1 MESLTVVGPSES
13 LSSSLV
19 SSRADLKNMMIQ
31 TDSHKTAAGKN
42 NTEETGSSTKS
53 ISAPWAVASGFLMGG
68 ADAIPGV
75 SGGTIAL
82 IIGIYERFI
91 DSLGIVVQSP
101 ALIRSQRGRTQLTR
115 AFRFLIP
122 LGIGLLFAYY
132 LATKLLI
139 GKTDEPG
146 IMRRFETAPACYA
159 FFFGLVLASIPQ
171 PWKRIR
177 QSIGVPTVSA
187 ALLGAAA
194 AIIFV
199 GLPYQ
204 SAEPKTWMLLWGGAG
219 AIAVMLLPGVS
230 GSLFLVIVG
239 QYATVAGAAH
249 DRDFLT
255 LAVFAGGILIGVL
268 TFVPLLRRLL
278 DRRHDLTMAVL
289 TGLMAGSLR
298 ALWPWKTNYD
308 PKEAAMVNTTIFGSP
323 LWVVIG
329 LLAGIFVVLLL
340 SRLERRLS

>member
-1 MESLTVVGPSES
+1 MTSTDEQTSEN
-13 LSSSLV
+13 V
-19 SSRADLKNMMIQ
+19 DPNEVPMPPHYAM
-31 TDSHKTAAGKN
+31 G
-42 NTEETGSSTKS
+42 
-53 ISAPWAVASGFLMGG
+53 SGFLMGG

-91 DSLGIVVQSP
+91 GSLGVVVKTP
-101 ALIRSQRGRTQLTR
+101 ILARTPEGRARLIG
-115 AFRFLIP
+115 AFRFLVP
-122 LGIGLLFAYY
+122 LGIGVLVAYY

-139 GKTDEPG
+139 GKTEEPG
-146 IMRRFETAPACYA
+146 IMRRFATAPACYA
-159 FFFGLVLASIPQ
+159 FFFGLVVASIPQ
-171 PWKRIR
+171 PWRRIR
-177 QSIGVPTVSA
+177 DKISIKHILA
-187 ALLGAAA
+187 AAVGAGAAV
-194 AIIFV
+194 IFV

-204 SAEPKTWMLLWGGAG
+204 SSEPATWMLVWGGAG

-249 DRDFLT
+249 DRDIAT
-255 LAVFAGGILIGVL
+255 LGVFAVGMVIGVI

-278 DRRHDLTMAVL
+278 DRRHDVTMAIL

-308 PKEAAMVNTTIFGSP
+308 PKEAAMINTGIFGSL
-323 LWVVIG
+323 LWPAIG
-329 LLAGIFVVLLL
+329 LVLGIGVVFLL
-340 SRLERRLS
+340 SRLERRLAPPATR